1 MTEALDKVEIE
12 KYLTSATAA
21 VIEQHQKAVPAN
33 ICAKLVERINAEL
46 PDKCPS
52 VDNYKY
58 VVHATVQVSNFII
71 HKMVVAIGSMNQNTG
86 GRELNIYSL
95 VLLKGASS

>member
-1 MTEALDKVEIE
+1 MTEALDKVDIE
-12 KYLTSATAA
+12 KYLASATAA

-58 VVHATVQVSNFII
+58 VVHATVQVRYFINI
-71 HKMVVAIGSMNQNTG
+71 LVAAAIKFLILHFT
-86 GRELNIYSL
+86 LHCAL
-95 VLLKGASS
+95 A

>member
-1 MTEALDKVEIE
+1 MTEALDKVDIE
-12 KYLTSATAA
+12 KYLASATAA

-58 VVHATVQVSNFII
+58 VVHATVQVRYFINILVAAATKLLILHFTLHLHGSN
-71 HKMVVAIGSMNQNTG
+71 HKQ
-86 GRELNIYSL
+86 
-95 VLLKGASS
+95 

>member
-1 MTEALDKVEIE
+1 MTEALDKVDIE
-12 KYLTSATAA
+12 KYLASATAA

-58 VVHATVQVSNFII
+58 VVHATVQVRYFINILVATAIKFLILNFTLHLHGSN
-71 HKMVVAIGSMNQNTG
+71 HKQ
-86 GRELNIYSL
+86 
-95 VLLKGASS
+95 

>member
-1 MTEALDKVEIE
+1 MTEALDKVDIE
-12 KYLTSATAA
+12 KYLASATAA

-58 VVHATVQVSNFII
+58 VVHATVQVNNFI
-71 HKMVVAIGSMNQNTG
+71 KWKWG
-86 GRELNIYSL
+86 
-95 VLLKGASS
+95 LLLDQ

>member
-1 MTEALDKVEIE
+1 MTEALDKVDIE
-12 KYLTSATAA
+12 KYLASATAA

-58 VVHATVQVSNFII
+58 VVHATVQVRYFINI
-71 HKMVVAIGSMNQNTG
+71 LVAAAIKFLILHFT
-86 GRELNIYSL
+86 LHW
-95 VLLKGASS
+95 LKP

>member
-1 MTEALDKVEIE
+1 MTEALDKVDIE

-58 VVHATVQVSNFII
+58 VVHATVQVRYFINILVAAEIKFLILRFTLHLHGSN
-71 HKMVVAIGSMNQNTG
+71 HKQ
-86 GRELNIYSL
+86 
-95 VLLKGASS
+95 

>member
-1 MTEALDKVEIE
+1 MTEALDKVDIE

-58 VVHATVQVSNFII
+58 VVHATVQVRYFINILVAAAIKFLILNFTLHLHGSN
-71 HKMVVAIGSMNQNTG
+71 HKQ
-86 GRELNIYSL
+86 
-95 VLLKGASS
+95 

>member
-1 MTEALDKVEIE
+1 MTEALDKVDIE
-12 KYLTSATAA
+12 KYLASATAA

-58 VVHATVQVSNFII
+58 VVHATVQVRYFINILWLQLRLNFSFYIL
-71 HKMVVAIGSMNQNTG
+71 HHTKP
-86 GRELNIYSL
+86 
-95 VLLKGASS
+95 